1 MASFT
6 PEHHFAKRFK
16 YMVLAALSIWLI
28 ISGCA
33 SYGKLSLVP
42 RHETDAL
49 VEDLLTR
56 TDQYVVHY
64 HGNSQ
69 KLVSGILFDPKDDER
84 QLRPEG
90 AMWQAI
96 SDPEAIAVIVF
107 TILTA
112 SEPGYFPNVYQVTD
126 PEGAFYG
133 YLITGWT
140 GLAVEPVDEQTLK
153 VYGLKGPPEYENVS
167 PGGR

>member
-1 MASFT
+1 MKHILSKYIILVVLLMSFS
-6 PEHHFAKRFK
+6 
-16 YMVLAALSIWLI
+16 LLS
-28 ISGCA
+28 CA
-33 SYGKLSLVP
+33 GHGRVSMVP

-49 VEDLLTR
+49 VEDLLSR

-69 KLVSGILFDPKDDER
+69 KLVSGILFDPKEDER

-90 AMWQAI
+90 AMWQEI

-112 SEPGYFPNVYQVTD
+112 REPNYFPNIYQVTD

-133 YLITGWT
+133 YIITGWT
-140 GLAVEPVDEQTLK
+140 GVAIKPIDEQTLK
-153 VYGLKGPPEYENVS
+153 VYGLKGPPEYEGGY